1 MTSTTP
7 LAGRSAL
14 VTGASRGIG
23 RAVAV
28 RLAREGARVWCLAR
42 SETTLRALAV
52 ELDGEALV
60 ADLAD
65 DAATWDALDQMVERL
80 GGPPDVVVNAAGVF
94 GLAPAHA
101 ETVKAFDASLAIDL
115 RAPFLVN
122 RALLPGMLERGSG
135 LIVNV
140 GSVAGRR
147 ALVGNAAYSAAKYG
161 LRGYHEVLLEELR
174 GTGVRAT
181 LLEPASTDTPIWD
194 ALERAR
200 GPEAVRRAGM
210 LRSEDVAD
218 AVLFVATRPESVRVP
233 LLQIEHA

>member
-1 MTSTTP
+1 MTSTAP

-23 RAVAV
+23 RDVAA
-28 RLAREGARVWCLAR
+28 RLAGAGARVWCLAR
-42 SETTLRALAV
+42 SEAALRALSA
-52 ELDGEALV
+52 ELGGEALV
-60 ADLAD
+60 ADLTD
-65 DAATWDALDQMVERL
+65 DTATWDALDQMVERQ

-94 GLAPAHA
+94 GLAPSHA
-101 ETVKAFDASLAIDL
+101 ETVKAFDESLAINL
-115 RAPFLVN
+115 RGPFLVN
-122 RALLPGMLERGSG
+122 RALLPAMLERRSG

-147 ALVGNAAYSAAKYG
+147 ALLGNAAYSASKYG
-161 LRGYHEVLLEELR
+161 LRGYNEVLLEELR

-194 ALERAR
+194 ALERSR
-200 GPEAVRRAGM
+200 GPEAVRRAEM
-210 LRSEDVAD
+210 LRSEEVAE
-218 AVLFVATRPESVRVP
+218 AVLFVATRPESVRIP